1 MGVYGGVYRD
11 FWSEEEGGVIIVFIF
26 AVFGVGVVFVLLV
39 GLVVLVDDL
48 GGRGPATYVVGSFAT
63 FTAMQLCLA

>member
-1 MGVYGGVYRD
+1 VYCD
-11 FWSEEEGGVIIVFIF
+11 SCSEDEGGVIIVFIF

-48 GGRGPATYVVGSFAT
+48 GGRGPAIYVVGSVAT
-63 FTAMQLCLA
+63 FAAMQLCLA